1 MIPFHLLEGCNRLR
15 SVNLHVHTLGL
26 LSYLGLGD
34 NGEAAGH
41 LNDIFFVLGVEV
53 LDAVDRLVDLGVH
66 LLEDHIVVD
75 LSRRLATLTTPA
87 KERAL
92 GIDEG
97 RVETAGSITETS
109 PSIESHGILQGK

>member
-1 MIPFHLLEGCNRLR
+1 M
-15 SVNLHVHTLGL
+15 
-26 LSYLGLGD
+26 SYLGLGD

-41 LNDIFFVLGVEV
+41 LNEIFFVLGVEV

-75 LSRRLATLTTPA
+75 LSRRLATLTPA

-92 GIDEG
+92 GIDKG
-97 RVETAGSITETS
+97 RVEAAGSIPETS